1 MKKRLS
7 KMACLLAAVAVVL
20 TGCWEE
26 PPAESMASP
35 VPGEEPEEEP
45 EVILPDDFA
54 LPYAPDQT
62 LDPVT
67 CTDGMQQVVGS
78 LLYEGLFR
86 LDRNLEAQPCLC
98 ASYTYDPAT
107 LTYTFVLRSGVT
119 FSDGTSLTS
128 SDAAA
133 ALQRA
138 RTSQRYGARLAQV
151 AAISAG
157 EGTLSITLSA
167 ANTGFPALL
176 DIPIVK
182 SGTEN
187 SLVPTGTG
195 PYRFSADGESAC
207 LTARSDWWGDAVH
220 PVERITLS
228 PAQDRDSMLYQFSS
242 HDIQLITADLIG
254 ENPISAT
261 GNTAYQDAD
270 TTVLHFVGINLQRQP
285 FQNAAVRR
293 ALSLG
298 INRETLA
305 SAVLSGHARAAQ
317 FPLSPVS
324 PLYPDALESLYSYDE
339 FAAAMEAAGLNSGQV
354 RTVTLLVNQESSF
367 KVSAAEYIAE
377 ALSDFDLQ
385 VQVEA
390 LPWAE
395 YTAALAAGNFDLYY
409 GEVKLTADWDLSSLL
424 GAGGSLNYG
433 GWSDP
438 QTDQLLSAYAA
449 AEDRS
454 AAMEALCT
462 RLADQAPILPVCFS
476 TSSVLYQAGVITG
489 LTPTA
494 AEPFYDLGSCVIHLQ
509 GA

>member
-107 LTYTFVLRSGVT
+107 LTYTFLLRSGVT

-176 DIPIVK
+176 DIPIGN

-462 RLADQAPILPVCFS
+462 RLAEQVPILPVCFS